1 MDFRFDVE
9 DKQARRA
16 AVRLDFRDVSL
27 GANDGIMDSFPSLG
41 QTVNLFAST
50 LSKIR
55 IRHTFNKTD
64 RLIPFP

>member
-27 GANDGIMDSFPSLG
+27 GANDGIMDSFPSPRRA
-41 QTVNLFAST
+41 VNLFANT
-50 LSKIR
+50 LSKIN
-55 IRHTFNKTD
+55 HTFSNKIG
-64 RLIPFP
+64 RLVPVP